1 MKHVLNF
8 KPTTIYRTGS
18 SFLLK
23 NALLLLYVIP
33 IMMFAYHYYEYD
45 LNVKLTQT
53 YKEAAKRLNDKIVEH
68 KEKFEKRKPDSET
81 LEKLKTKYYDYRILS
96 SVSRNSLSVLL
107 DRLEKIS
114 DPQIKFSRISIR
126 PEKLLTIKLDG
137 KTPDLV
143 YLTDF
148 LRDLYADTVF
158 LEPVI
163 KSHRKV
169 RTTKTADEYEIDF
182 VLELKYL
189 GESGELP

>member
-8 KPTTIYRTGS
+8 RPTAIYRTGS

-23 NALLLLYVIP
+23 TALVLLYFVP
-33 IMMFAYHYYEYD
+33 IMMFVYNYLEYD

-53 YKEAAKRLNDKIVEH
+53 YKEESKRLNDKIAEH
-68 KEKFEKRKPDSET
+68 KTKYEQIKPDSEA
-81 LEKLKTKYYDYRILS
+81 LENLKTKYYDYRILS

-107 DRLEKIS
+107 DRLEKITE
-114 DPQIKFSRISIR
+114 PQIKFSRISIR
-126 PEKLLTIKLDG
+126 PDKLLTIKLDG
-137 KTPDLV
+137 KAPDSI

-148 LRDLYADTVF
+148 LRDLYADAVF
-158 LEPVI
+158 LNPVI

-169 RTTKTADEYEIDF
+169 RVPKSADEYEIDF
-182 VLELKYL
+182 VLELQYL